1 MNATELT
8 DQELAALYHPWAIEF
23 IKKHG
28 REPAAI
34 DSLRHHGD
42 YMMAKGNEADVG
54 DLQSLSRLFNLALEE
69 LAEDAPA
76 TIYIGNCSSLIVN
89 MLSALRAAQHQ
100 KDRSAREE

>member
-1 MNATELT
+1 MNVTELT
-8 DQELAALYHPWAIEF
+8 DQELAEIYQPWAIEF

-54 DLQSLSRLFNLALEE
+54 DLQSLSRLFYQAIEE
-69 LAEDAPA
+69 LVEDAPA
-76 TIYIGNCSSLIVN
+76 TIFVGGCSSLIAN
-89 MLSALRAAQHQ
+89 MLSALRLVQQQ
-100 KDRSAREE
+100 KERSAREQ